1 MQMTKEIIG
10 LIIGFPIACCGILM
24 YYIKYTRDKETKKLK
39 EALDTST
46 FAIVQCIDDLRDHLA
61 KGDKKLKEAL
71 DTSTF
76 AIVNCFDDLRN
87 HLTKGDNNADQ

>member
-1 MQMTKEIIG
+1 MRMSKEIIG

-46 FAIVQCIDDLRDHLA
+46 FAIVQCIDDLRNHLTKGDIAIVQCIDDLRDHLA
-61 KGDKKLKEAL
+61 
-71 DTSTF
+71 
-76 AIVNCFDDLRN
+76 
-87 HLTKGDNNADQ
+87 KGDNNADQ

>member
-1 MQMTKEIIG
+1 MQITNEIIG

-46 FAIVQCIDDLRDHLA
+46 FAIVQCIDDLRDHLK
-61 KGDKKLKEAL
+61 KGD
-71 DTSTF
+71 T
-76 AIVNCFDDLRN
+76 
-87 HLTKGDNNADQ
+87 HADQ